1 MFWMSTKILLTS
13 FTTWLPHQLSN
24 SSDDLLNEM
33 SSLNTFPSLTFL
45 RLLPVDIELA
55 SCCVIAK
62 INELQP
68 NVVICCGMAESRT
81 LLSIESTATCGEMVL
96 TTPVDLLELVTN
108 STAIVSDDAGKFVCE
123 GLYYSI
129 LKYIIDHKLNISCI
143 FVHVPIL
150 TKQNLAEI
158 VSDFKLIIH
167 KIKYCSKHYINK
179 KSSLSIG

>member
-1 MFWMSTKILLTS
+1 MFWMSHKILLTS

-24 SSDDLLNEM
+24 SSDDLLIEI
-33 SSLNTFPSLTFL
+33 SKLDIFPPLTFL

-55 SCCVIAK
+55 SSCMIAK

-68 NVVICCGMAESRT
+68 DVIICCGMAESRT

-96 TTPVDLLELVTN
+96 TTPLNLFELVTN
-108 STAIVSDDAGKFVCE
+108 STAIVSDDAGRFVCE
-123 GLYYSI
+123 GLYYSV
-129 LKYIIDHKLNISCI
+129 LKYIIDHKLNIRCI

-150 TKQNLAEI
+150 TEQNLAKI

-179 KSSLSIG
+179 MSSSNFG

>member
-1 MFWMSTKILLTS
+1 MFWMSHKILLTS

-24 SSDDLLNEM
+24 SSDDLLNEI
-33 SSLNTFPSLTFL
+33 SRLDTFPSLTFL
-45 RLLPVDIELA
+45 RLLPVDVELA

-68 NVVICCGMAESRT
+68 DVVICCGMAESRS
-81 LLSIESTATCGEMVL
+81 LLTIESTATCGEMVL
-96 TTPVDLLELVTN
+96 TTPVNLLELVTN
-108 STAIVSDDAGKFVCE
+108 STAIKISDNAGKFVCE
-123 GLYYSI
+123 GLYYSV
-129 LKYIIDHKLNISCI
+129 LKYIIDHKLNIRCI

-167 KIKYCSKHYINK
+167 KIKRGQGS
-179 KSSLSIG
+179 GVRG